1 MREALKAGACALAAG
16 AGAKLVEKLVS
27 FVWRL
32 VVKEMPDEIHFQC
45 PHCEEEVTASL
56 VDSE

>member
-16 AGAKLVEKLVS
+16 AGAKLGEKLIGYL
-27 FVWRL
+27 WRWL
-32 VVKEMPDEIHFQC
+32 VTEPPDEINFQC

-56 VDSE
+56 VDSD